1 MLLIQRPIF
10 AGDHAACPR
19 NSPMPQCSPVTTF
32 ANILIRAIVFSSE
45 QQNQI
50 LDRQLNGFLS
60 QEHINKKSILNFV
73 GAILSGVLNPLIGLM
88 GVFNN
93 YTGLVTFSLYYIYVA
108 IAIFVLLYLSTV
120 GFYYVGE
127 QVARSLRRAYLKAI
141 LSLILSPTFALMA
154 IFGALTSTLAVKA
167 RIKAKPASNKAV
179 TLSQEALLSMRHV
192 FAFGL
197 QEHLAGKYGL
207 YLESA
212 GKLNMNAQNVISLFI
227 AWTNAVPIL
236 VFALR
241 FWVGS
246 IFLVRGEVTAG
257 QIATIALVVNI
268 GAFAV
273 LRIAPSAQALVST
286 VSSAAVVMGQMTRR
300 STQDSFDPAGEMLK
314 DLKGNIELRGVSLVY
329 PQRPDHLVMDNI
341 SFQCASGSG
350 KSSVINLLLRFHEP
364 ICGEICE
371 LE

>member
-1 MLLIQRPIF
+1 MATFVAAFVISLL
-10 AGDHAACPR
+10 
-19 NSPMPQCSPVTTF
+19 
-32 ANILIRAIVFSSE
+32 
-45 QQNQI
+45 
-50 LDRQLNGFLS
+50 
-60 QEHINKKSILNFV
+60 EHWK
-73 GAILSGVLNPLIGLM
+73 
-88 GVFNN
+88 
-93 YTGLVTFSLYYIYVA
+93 
-108 IAIFVLLYLSTV
+108 IA
-120 GFYYVGE
+120 
-127 QVARSLRRAYLKAI
+127 
-141 LSLILSPTFALMA
+141 LILSPTFALMA

-197 QEHLAGKYGL
+197 QEHLAGKHGL

-236 VFALR
+236 VFALC

-246 IFLVRGEVTAG
+246 IFLVRGEVSAG
-257 QIATIALVVNI
+257 QITTIALVVNI

-314 DLKGNIELRGVSLVY
+314 DLKGNIEPRGVSLVY

-341 SFQCASGSG
+341 SFQCPAMKTTAIVGASGSG